1 MNRMQELPVITG
13 QLVVLRPITDG
24 DTGRIVT
31 WRNTPSVMQNFIFR
45 EKFTPEMHR
54 HWLATKVATGQVV
67 QYIIEDKTD
76 GRPVGSVY
84 YRDVDHANRSAEYG
98 IFIGEESARGKGFG
112 TETARLF
119 TDFGFTT
126 LGLHRI
132 SLRLL
137 AENLPARRSYEKAGF
152 VLEGICRDMVVLDG
166 QYRDVVFMAKL
177 AGEGRNGDRTE

>member
-1 MNRMQELPVITG
+1 MQELPILTG
-13 QLVVLRPITDG
+13 RLVVLRPITDG
-24 DTGRIVT
+24 DTDCIVA

-45 EKFTPEMHR
+45 EPFTPEMHR

-67 QYIIEDKTD
+67 QYIIEDKAT
-76 GRPVGSVY
+76 GQAVGSVY
-84 YRDVDHANRSAEYG
+84 YRDVDQANHSAEYG
-98 IFIGEESARGKGFG
+98 IFIGEPAARGKGFG

-119 TDFGFTT
+119 TQFGFET

-152 VLEGICRDMVVLDG
+152 VQIRRASCRERV
-166 QYRDVVFMAKL
+166 
-177 AGEGRNGDRTE
+177 